1 LRQSS
6 AHPLTGW
13 KAFVATLL
21 SWGPPGLFLLAIL
34 DSAGLPV
41 VGGVD
46 FLLVAIAANHPEQ
59 AYEAALCAIAGSLLG
74 SSVLFGIARK
84 GGEVLLAKYIISR
97 RGKRMHSWFERYGL
111 VTVFIP
117 ALSPLPLPMK
127 IPVFCAGALEVRWSF
142 FLGVVLAAR
151 ALRYFALAFLGLR
164 YGQMTFNLL
173 RTHLW
178 TVILMALALA
188 VVTLLVLRLIE
199 GPERPVEKFALEKE
213 RSIGE

>member
-1 LRQSS
+1 LLQVSV
-6 AHPLTGW
+6 HPLTGW
-13 KAFVATLL
+13 KKFVATLL
-21 SWGPPGLFLLAIL
+21 SWGPPGLFLLAVL

-46 FLLVAIAANHPEQ
+46 FLLVWIASNHPQQ
-59 AYEAALCAIAGSLLG
+59 AYLAALCAIAGSLLG

-84 GGEVLLAKYIISR
+84 GGEVLLAKYTASR
-97 RGKRMHSWFERYGL
+97 RGARLHSWFERYGL

-151 ALRYFALAFLGLR
+151 AIRYFALAFLGLR
-164 YGQMTFNLL
+164 YGQMTFGLL

-178 TVILMALALA
+178 AVVLLAVALA
-188 VVTLLVLRLIE
+188 VVALFVLRLIK
-199 GPERPVEKFALEKE
+199 GPERAVEG
-213 RSIGE
+213 ST